1 MKLLSKIIACIAC
14 LELVIGIIQVIVQIK
29 SYARMAEGY
38 GLTTSQILFQE
49 GAIAEVM
56 PNLIIALGFF
66 GVLLGI
72 AALIAGSGNLFGA
85 KDTAATAYDTYAAY
99 DAYDKLTADEE
110 PEGDDVKVEILAE
123 DDGDDSDKEAG
134 DDEDAKDDEST
145 VILDEDDTKDEDDS
159 DAIAEEVRK
168 LRDERKQAE
177 SDSDDAKTDDA
188 KAEDAKA
195 DDAKAED
202 AKADDAKADDAKT
215 DDAKTDEEA

>member
-1 MKLLSKIIACIAC
+1 MKLLTRIIACVAC

-72 AALIAGSGNLFGA
+72 AALIAGSGNIFGA

-123 DDGDDSDKEAG
+123 DDGDDSDKESG
-134 DDEDAKDDEST
+134 DDEDADADEDAKDDEST
-145 VILDEDDTKDEDDS
+145 VIVDEDDTKDEDDS
-159 DAIAEEVRK
+159 DALAEEVRK

-177 SDSDDAKTDDA
+177 SDSDDAKSDDA
-188 KAEDAKA
+188 KAEDAK
-195 DDAKAED
+195 
-202 AKADDAKADDAKT
+202 
-215 DDAKTDEEA
+215 TDEEA

>member
-14 LELVIGIIQVIVQIK
+14 LELLIGIIQVIVQIK

-72 AALIAGSGNLFGA
+72 AALIAGSGNIFGA

-123 DDGDDSDKEAG
+123 DDGDDSDKESG
-134 DDEDAKDDEST
+134 DDEDADADEDAKDDEST

-159 DAIAEEVRK
+159 DALAEEVRK

-177 SDSDDAKTDDA
+177 SDSDDAKSDDA
-188 KAEDAKA
+188 KAEDAN
-195 DDAKAED
+195 AED
-202 AKADDAKADDAKT
+202 AKTDDAKS

>member
-14 LELVIGIIQVIVQIK
+14 LELLIGIIQVIVQIK

-72 AALIAGSGNLFGA
+72 AALIAGSGNIFGA

-134 DDEDAKDDEST
+134 DVEDADADEDAKDDEST
-145 VILDEDDTKDEDDS
+145 VIVDEDDTKDEDDS
-159 DAIAEEVRK
+159 DSLAEEVRK

-177 SDSDDAKTDDA
+177 SDSDDAKSDDA
-188 KAEDAKA
+188 KAEDAN
-195 DDAKAED
+195 AED
-202 AKADDAKADDAKT
+202 AKTDDAKS

>member
-1 MKLLSKIIACIAC
+1 MKLLTRIIACVAC

-56 PNLIIALGFF
+56 PNLLIALGFF

-134 DDEDAKDDEST
+134 DDEDADADEDAKDDEST
-145 VILDEDDTKDEDDS
+145 VILDEDDS
-159 DAIAEEVRK
+159 DALAEEVRK
-168 LRDERKQAE
+168 FRDERKQAE
-177 SDSDDAKTDDA
+177 SDSDDTKTDDA

-202 AKADDAKADDAKT
+202 AK
-215 DDAKTDEEA
+215 TDEEA

>member
-1 MKLLSKIIACIAC
+1 MKLLTRIIACVAC

-56 PNLIIALGFF
+56 PNLLIALGFF

-72 AALIAGSGNLFGA
+72 AALIAGSGNIFGA

-134 DDEDAKDDEST
+134 DVEDADADEDAKDDEST
-145 VILDEDDTKDEDDS
+145 VIVDEDDTKDEDDS
-159 DAIAEEVRK
+159 DALAEEVRK

-177 SDSDDAKTDDA
+177 SDSDDAKSDDA
-188 KAEDAKA
+188 KAEDAN
-195 DDAKAED
+195 AED
-202 AKADDAKADDAKT
+202 AKSDDAKS

>member
-14 LELVIGIIQVIVQIK
+14 LELLIGIIQVIVQIK

-72 AALIAGSGNLFGA
+72 AALIAGSGNIFGA

-134 DDEDAKDDEST
+134 DVEDADADEDAKDDEST
-145 VILDEDDTKDEDDS
+145 VIVDEDDTKDEDDS
-159 DAIAEEVRK
+159 ASLAEEVRK

-177 SDSDDAKTDDA
+177 SDSDDAKSDDA
-188 KAEDAKA
+188 KAEDAN
-195 DDAKAED
+195 AED
-202 AKADDAKADDAKT
+202 AKTDDAKS

>member
-1 MKLLSKIIACIAC
+1 MKLLTRIIACVAC

-56 PNLIIALGFF
+56 PNLLIALGFF

-72 AALIAGSGNLFGA
+72 AALIAGSSNLFGA

-134 DDEDAKDDEST
+134 DDEDADADEDAKDDEST

-159 DAIAEEVRK
+159 DALAEEVRK

-177 SDSDDAKTDDA
+177 SNSDDAKADDA

-202 AKADDAKADDAKT
+202 AK
-215 DDAKTDEEA
+215 TDEEA